1 MKNLKS
7 LLLFISLII
16 YAHSSSQEIKIKS
29 VDESEFPLIK
39 VTIEPSDLKI
49 IDFVSLYILE
59 NHDTTAYSIDSLIA
73 SKPEKAICFLIDEDL
88 AIETTRNDLMNA
100 IKDITLKMGSG
111 DYVNVILSAEKKTNG
126 NCIFPLSFE
135 FSNNPKSFVE
145 FLDIYFTS
153 ANLTKSPK
161 VMDCSID
168 QTLEFINK
176 KKNIP
181 ANRLLFILSKIPY
194 AGGQDWKSLQ
204 KKAVDYSISYQWFS
218 FTSKEEFFQ
227 TYNSN
232 IQDIINNQLDSIN
245 SDYPQLTNS
254 NNKSYILSFYTTQ
267 KEKLNQFEIDY
278 YGAKTRSTFERS
290 TYISFFKDNLI
301 SLSVIAFFFL
311 LILFFIANLLYTKRQ
326 MAISIKELQK
336 SNPLEKKQDPTNK
349 VKNTETI
356 KTQYGSSSVVPSIII
371 EIGGVASNYELKK
384 LLTTIGRLKENDIVI
399 DDPTISGHHATL
411 TKEGG
416 SFYLQDKESTNGTFV
431 NEIKISKSIIK
442 NGDSIRMGKAMLTIT
457 Y

>member
-1 MKNLKS
+1 MKKIK
-7 LLLFISLII
+7 LLFLFFCLII
-16 YAHSSSQEIKIKS
+16 YSHSSSQEIKIKS
-29 VDESEFPLIK
+29 VNESEYPLIK

-49 IDFVSLYILE
+49 IDFNSLYIFE
-59 NHDTTAYSIDSLIA
+59 NNDTTAFSVDSIIS
-73 SKPEKAICFLIDEDL
+73 SKQEKAICFLIDEDL
-88 AIETTRNDLMNA
+88 AIESTRNDLVNA

-111 DYVNVILSAEKKTNG
+111 DYVNVIISVEKKTNK

-145 FLDIYFTS
+145 FLDVYFTS
-153 ANLTKSPK
+153 ANLTISPK

-168 QTLEFINK
+168 QTLEFIHA

-194 AGGQDWKSLQ
+194 AGGQDWKSIQ
-204 KKAVDYSISYQWFS
+204 KKADDYGISYQWFS
-218 FTSKEEFFQ
+218 FTSKEEFFK

-232 IQDIINNQLDSIN
+232 VQDIINSQLDSIN
-245 SDYPQLTNS
+245 SGYQQL
-254 NNKSYILSFYTTQ
+254 NNLIGKSYVLSFFTEQ
-267 KEKLNQFEIDY
+267 KEKLNQFEIEY
-278 YGAKTRSTFERS
+278 RGAKTRSTFERA

-301 SLSVIAFFFL
+301 SLGVIAFFFL

-326 MAISIKELQK
+326 LAISLKELQK
-336 SNPLEKKQDPTNK
+336 NNPVEKKQEPTK
-349 VKNTETI
+349 RVKNSETI

-384 LLTTIGRLKENDIVI
+384 LLTTIGRLKENDIII

-442 NGDSIRMGKAMLTIT
+442 NGDSIRMGKAVLTLT